1 MGVATSMTARYARAG
16 SQAFRLVA
24 DARGASRAAG
34 LLLRGSPFAL
44 GWFAGWLST
53 EFPPQVVTGH
63 ALSRVSTPS
72 IGRVGATWAGQR
84 AEQTLTAALE
94 ESFGTD
100 YADQVAIRPAN
111 NPSARPAVG
120 CCTGRG
126 PTAGTPRR
134 PPTFRTVRVVA
145 TTCSTS
151 GDDMTWHLGAVR
163 RC

>member
-34 LLLRGSPFAL
+34 LLLRGSPSAL
-44 GWFAGWLST
+44 GWFAGWLTT

-72 IGRVGATWAGQR
+72 IGRVGASWAGQR

-100 YADQVAIRPAN
+100 YPEQVSHPACEA
-111 NPSARPAVG
+111 SE
-120 CCTGRG
+120 
-126 PTAGTPRR
+126 
-134 PPTFRTVRVVA
+134 
-145 TTCSTS
+145 
-151 GDDMTWHLGAVR
+151 
-163 RC
+163 